1 MIKKKCPNCIYD
13 LILPAYKYSSM
24 RWFEEEHHGNI
35 RPRCWYWTREWYALS
50 LHCYHVFNLCCHGD
64 EKKRKKMRDC
74 ENEKCGRDFNSLAL
88 YYVNYDERYLILM
101 MSILWLIVV
110 IRKLHRAFDRDSRS
124 PTLAFAQKKQIK
136 KFSDFNSLLWQ

>member
-1 MIKKKCPNCIYD
+1 
-13 LILPAYKYSSM
+13 M

-35 RPRCWYWTREWYALS
+35 RPRCWYWTREWYALP
-50 LHCYHVFNLCCHGD
+50 LHCYHVFNLCCHD
-64 EKKRKKMRDC
+64 DKKRKRD
-74 ENEKCGRDFNSLAL
+74 EKCGRDFNSLAL

-124 PTLAFAQKKQIK
+124 PTLAFALHSTKKVFLTLIRFYDSNRASHFITHK
-136 KFSDFNSLLWQ
+136 TCT